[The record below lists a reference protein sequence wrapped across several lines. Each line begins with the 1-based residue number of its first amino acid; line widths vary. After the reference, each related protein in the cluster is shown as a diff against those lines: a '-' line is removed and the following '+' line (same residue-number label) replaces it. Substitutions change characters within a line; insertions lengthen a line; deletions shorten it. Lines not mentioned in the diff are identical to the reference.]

1 MKSVKSAV
9 LFALTAILVLSGCG
23 KHPDKVTVRI
33 IASTDVHGFIFDK
46 DLITQTER
54 DGSLAKLSTFLKR
67 ERKENR
73 NVIYLDAGDVLQGSV
88 ELYQDFTAQYFRT
101 CVVSQAYNLLGCDAM
116 AMGNHDVAAGP
127 VSCDRF
133 LKSADFPM
141 LGANV
146 FVDDTTH
153 YLPPYR
159 IIDKQGFRIAV
170 LGMTTAIVN
179 YSVPQNSGSG
189 LEIHDMVETAA
200 YWVPLLKEKLNA
212 DAVVGL
218 FHSGLE
224 NGRMDD
230 EGVFENAT
238 LQVVNSVPGF
248 DLVIYG
254 HDHVARRIMVP
265 TASGDSLLLIN
276 PGPYAN
282 QVAALTLTADYTVQD
297 KPVVTVSGGLV
308 DITAEEP
315 DQSFLKELSGWYSD
329 IRSYSDS
336 ILGTIRTP
344 LECNGA
350 LWRDA
355 TGLDYAHAIQMRYFG
370 AEVSLTSP
378 VATRTYFP
386 AGQFSMRDAFNAF
399 QYENNLVSV
408 MLKGSEIKDIL
419 EYSSDL
425 FYNTVHKKGDRLL
438 KTVTYDDGTVGPEIY
453 LGNFITAAGI
463 DYTVDVT
470 NPAGSRVNILS
481 MADGSKFDLNRMYR
495 TTMSS
500 YTYFGAESP
509 LFKATGLK
517 RKDLPRR
524 LNGAS
529 SIDIRYYM
537 LTDFALNGNTGVKV
551 TYPVH
556 RKLIPEA
563 LVQDCLGKDTLNFS
577 FIH

>member
-9 LFALTAILVLSGCG
+9 LFVVTAILVLSGCTT
-23 KHPDKVTVRI
+23 HPDKVTVRI
-33 IASTDVHGFIFDK
+33 IASTDVHGRIFDR
-46 DLITQTER
+46 DLISGSER
-54 DGSLAKLSTFLKR
+54 EGSLAKLSTFLNR
-67 ERKENR
+67 ERKENS

-88 ELYQDFTAQYFRT
+88 EVYQDLTAQYFRT
-101 CVVSQAYNLLGCDAM
+101 CVASQAYNLLGCDAM

-133 LKSADFPM
+133 LQSAGFPM

-146 FVDDTTH
+146 FVDDTTL
-153 YLPPYR
+153 YLPPFR
-159 IIDKQGFRIAV
+159 IIEKQGFRIAV
-170 LGMTTAIVN
+170 IGMTTALVN
-179 YSVPQNSGSG
+179 YSVPQNAGSG
-189 LEIHDMVETAA
+189 LEIRDMAETAA
-200 YWVPLLKEKLNA
+200 YWVPLLREKYNA

-224 NGRMDD
+224 DGRMDS
-230 EGVFENAT
+230 EGVLENAT
-238 LQVVNSVPGF
+238 LQVVNQVPGF

-254 HDHVARRIMVP
+254 HDHVARRVMVP

-276 PGPYAN
+276 PGPYAEN
-282 QVAALTLTADYTVQD
+282 VAAVTLTADYTVHD
-297 KPVVTVSGGLV
+297 KPVVTVSGGIV

-315 DQSFLKELSGWYSD
+315 DQTFHKELSGWYSD
-329 IRSYSDS
+329 ISSYADS
-336 ILGTIRTP
+336 VLGTIRTP

-355 TGLDYAHAIQMRYFG
+355 TSLEYAHSIQMRFFG

-386 AGQFSMRDAFNAF
+386 AGPFSMRDAFGAF
-399 QYENNLVSV
+399 QYENNLVSL

-419 EYSSDL
+419 EYSAGL
-425 FYNTVHKKGDRLL
+425 FYNTVHKKGDPLL
-438 KTVTYDDGTVGPEIY
+438 RTVKYPDGTVGPGSY
-453 LGNFITAAGI
+453 LGDFITAAGI
-463 DYTVDVT
+463 DYTIDVT
-470 NPAGSRVNILS
+470 KPAGSRVNILS
-481 MADGSKFDLNRMYR
+481 MADGSRFNPDRMYR

-500 YTYFGAESP
+500 YTYFGTETC
-509 LFKATGLK
+509 LFKATGL
-517 RKDLPRR
+517 RRSDMPRR

-537 LTDFALNGNTGVKV
+537 ISDFALNGKTGVKV

-556 RKLIPEA
+556 RRLIPEA
-563 LVQDCLGKDTLNFS
+563 LVQDCLGNDTLQFS